1 MKTWKLQRDTKKLII
16 QQIDWLNQYRNVNLN
31 ADDIK
36 SLYGKEKSELIQIWE
51 STVKECGNPQLEWLE
66 IYY

>member
-1 MKTWKLQRDTKKLII
+1 MKIWKLHRDNKPLII
-16 QQIDWLNQYRNVNLN
+16 QQIDWLNQYRNINLN

-36 SLYGKEKSELIQIWE
+36 SLYCKDKKELINIWE
-51 STVKECGNPQLEWLE
+51 TTVKECGNPQLEWLE

>member
-1 MKTWKLQRDTKKLII
+1 MKIWKLKRDNNKLII
-16 QQIDWLNQYRNVNLN
+16 QQIDWLSRHQGIDLN

-36 SLYGKEKSELIQIWE
+36 SLYGKTKQELIEIWVANVE
-51 STVKECGNPQLEWLE
+51 SAGHPQLEWLE